1 MELVER
7 SSKNTRA
14 KVRTIIWRTLAYAFL
29 LLNALICLFLFYL
42 LIVNA
47 SKSKEQLQGV
57 FKPTFG
63 DHFFINFWN
72 ALFHPA
78 GSVDILKGTLNSFLV
93 ALFSSILTTYFS
105 ALTAYAIHAY
115 TFKGKKIVAGFILA
129 IMMIPSQVA
138 SVGFVKIAFDLELT
152 DQLWLLIVPSIAAPS
167 TYFYMLQH
175 LKANLPLSLVEA
187 SRIDG
192 SSEFMTFNRI
202 VLPVMKPAIAVQF
215 IFSFVASW
223 NNYYMPGLLLKDD
236 SVKTL
241 PVMLATLRSQA
252 QSQADVGQVWMV
264 ILLSILPVCIV
275 YLILSKFIIKGV
287 TAGSVKG

>member
-1 MELVER
+1 MELTQ
-7 SSKNTRA
+7 SNSKNTRA
-14 KVRTIIWRTLAYAFL
+14 KVKVIVLRTIAYAFL
-29 LLNALICLFLFYL
+29 ALLSVICLFLFYL

-47 SKSKEQLQGV
+47 SKSKEELQQV
-57 FKPTFG
+57 FQPIPST
-63 DHFFINFWN
+63 HFFENLVNVWT
-72 ALFHPA
+72 HPSGTVNIA
-78 GSVDILKGTLNSFLV
+78 VGTLNSFLV
-93 ALFSSILTTYFS
+93 ALFSATLTTYFS

-138 SVGFVKIAFDLELT
+138 SVGFVKIAFDLDLL
-152 DQLWLLIVPSIAAPS
+152 DQLWLLIIPSIAAPS

-175 LKANLPLSLVEA
+175 LKATLPLSLVEA

-215 IFSFVASW
+215 IFSFVGSW

-236 SVKTL
+236 KVKTL

-252 QSQADVGQVWMV
+252 QSTVDIGQVWMM
-264 ILLSILPVCIV
+264 ILLAILPVCVV